1 MNREPWHILLIDD
14 NAEDRA
20 DLRRMLLQ
28 GAQRRYRFSEAA
40 RGDEGLRMALD
51 PANGRVDCVLL
62 DYHLPDMDAPDV
74 LAALCNGADLP
85 PCPVVVVT
93 AADNEEGPALLRAG
107 AQDYIGKRWTS
118 AEGLT
123 RAVANSIERF
133 GLLAERKRGVEALR
147 QSEERYRGLF
157 NSIDEGFCIIEM
169 LFDEHGTAND
179 YRFLQVNPSF
189 ERQCGLVNAQG
200 KTISELVPQLEAG
213 WFKAYGKVALTGEP
227 ARIEGLAESM
237 GRWFDIYAFRTG
249 APALRQVAI
258 LFTDTTERVRV
269 AAALLAATAAAD
281 QANRAKSDFLSSMS
295 HELRSPL
302 SAILGFA
309 QLIETGTPAPSAS
322 QQESV
327 GQILQAG
334 WYLLAL
340 INEILDLALI
350 ESGKLS
356 VSAQAVSLGE
366 LMADCQA
373 MIEPQA
379 QASGVRLSYPRFEQP
394 CFVQADRTRAKQVLV
409 NLLSNAIKYNRSG
422 GQVDVRCQRLPAQR
436 VRVSVRDTGP
446 GLSAE
451 QLAQLF
457 EPFNRLGQE
466 EGPVQGT
473 GIGLVVSK
481 QLVELMGGCIGAES
495 SPGVGSLFWFE
506 LNAAAALATEPADD
520 AAAPGRPAPVRPPGE
535 ARRRTVLC
543 VEDNAANMKLVER
556 LVGRRPDLGL
566 LRARHAQRGLEIA
579 REARPDVILMDIH
592 LPGMS
597 GVQAMALL
605 AADPATAQIPV
616 VALSAHAMPQD
627 IEAGLA
633 AGFLRYLTKP
643 IRVEEFMHTLD
654 LALEIATTNTAR
666 AAAEETP

>member
-1 MNREPWHILLIDD
+1 MNREPWHILIIDD

-20 DLRRMLLQ
+20 DLRRMLLR

-62 DYHLPDMDAPDV
+62 DYHLPDMDAPEV
-74 LAALCNGADLP
+74 LTALCNGADLP

-133 GLLAERKRGVEALR
+133 GLLAERQSVAEALR

-200 KTISELVPQLEAG
+200 KTISELVPHLEAR

-237 GRWFDIYAFRTG
+237 GRWFDIYAFRLG
-249 APALRQVAI
+249 APALRQLAV
-258 LFTDTTERVRV
+258 LFTDSSERKRV
-269 AAALLAATAAAD
+269 EAALNAATAAAV

-302 SAILGFA
+302 NAILGFA
-309 QLIETGTPAPSAS
+309 QLIDSGTPPPSAA
-322 QQESV
+322 QKESV
-327 GQILQAG
+327 EQILQAG

-356 VSAQAVSLGE
+356 LSAQAVSLGE

-373 MIEPQA
+373 MIEPHA
-379 QASGVRLSYPRFEQP
+379 QASGVQVSFPRFEQP
-394 CFVQADRTRAKQVLV
+394 CFVQADRTRAKQVLI
-409 NLLSNAIKYNRSG
+409 NLLSNAIKYNRVG
-422 GQVDVRCQRLPAQR
+422 GQVDVRCQRMPAQR

-495 SPGVGSLFWFE
+495 TPGVGSLFWFE
-506 LNAAAALATEPADD
+506 LDAAAVLATEPPDD
-520 AAAPGRPAPVRPPGE
+520 AAAPRRPAQEQPPGE
-535 ARRRTVLC
+535 PQRRTVLC

-556 LVGRRPDLGL
+556 LIGRRPDLSL
-566 LRARHAQRGLEIA
+566 LHARHAQRGLEMA

-605 AADPATAQIPV
+605 AADPATAHIPV
-616 VALSAHAMPQD
+616 IALSAHAMPQD

-643 IRVEEFMHTLD
+643 IRVDEFMRALD
-654 LALEIATTNTAR
+654 LALDLATTNTAR

>member
-1 MNREPWHILLIDD
+1 MKREPWHILIIDD

-20 DLRRMLLQ
+20 DLRRMLLR

-309 QLIETGTPAPSAS
+309 QLIESGTPPPSAS

-327 GQILQAG
+327 GHILQAG

-506 LNAAAALATEPADD
+506 LNAAAALATEPPDD
-520 AAAPGRPAPVRPPGE
+520 AAEPHRPARVR
-535 ARRRTVLC
+535 
-543 VEDNAANMKLVER
+543 
-556 LVGRRPDLGL
+556 
-566 LRARHAQRGLEIA
+566 
-579 REARPDVILMDIH
+579 
-592 LPGMS
+592 LPG
-597 GVQAMALL
+597 G
-605 AADPATAQIPV
+605 AAPAHCAV
-616 VALSAHAMPQD
+616 
-627 IEAGLA
+627 
-633 AGFLRYLTKP
+633 R
-643 IRVEEFMHTLD
+643 
-654 LALEIATTNTAR
+654 
-666 AAAEETP
+666 